1 MDAQTQ
7 TQSGTHTVTHT
18 HSHTHTVAA
27 HLKCNNHIKINYE
40 QKISERHPNS
50 SFLKLLLAAN
60 VRQIHTQTQALTHT
74 HIHPSISSYSMRT
87 LRREYNRYM
96 VHRLCPARCVA
107 HVSTADCICIYG
119 AVRVRIHCQL

>member
-1 MDAQTQ
+1 MDAHTQ

-60 VRQIHTQTQALTHT
+60 VRQIHTHTQALTHT
-74 HIHPSISSYSMRT
+74 HTHTPKY
-87 LRREYNRYM
+87 
-96 VHRLCPARCVA
+96 
-107 HVSTADCICIYG
+107 
-119 AVRVRIHCQL
+119 